1 MISYGLLMTGEETQL
16 KDKIVKQAIRSV
28 RKDKRVDAVSL
39 LSLSR
44 ELDVEFLEVTKY
56 YASME
61 DIFLDQQKDNWKQ
74 THKSLN
80 KKIKKA
86 KTPGDFKSVFDSFL
100 EDFVS
105 DLGPDADLH
114 WEVCSF
120 IPICLEFREQN
131 KKVLTG
137 KIKTVIK
144 RGWPGKNSNVLDRQT
159 DLVILSFYGFIDHIV
174 HKPKKERAKILKD
187 FRNMLNLHLQD
198 RLFF

>member
-1 MISYGLLMTGEETQL
+1 MTGKETQL

-28 RKDKRVDAVSL
+28 RKDKKVDAVSL

>member
-1 MISYGLLMTGEETQL
+1 MTGEKKQL

-28 RKDKRVDAVSL
+28 RKNKKVDAVSL

-174 HKPKKERAKILKD
+174 HKPKTERAKILKD

>member
-1 MISYGLLMTGEETQL
+1 MKNKEKQL
-16 KDKIVKQAIRSV
+16 KDKIVKQAIQSF
-28 RKDKRVDAVSL
+28 RKNKKVDEFSL

-44 ELDVEFLEVTKY
+44 KLDVDFLDLTKF

-61 DIFLDQQKDNWKQ
+61 DIFLDQQKDDWKQ
-74 THKSLN
+74 TYKSLN
-80 KKIKKA
+80 KKIKKS
-86 KTPGDFKSVFDSFL
+86 KTPGDFKNVFDSFL

-105 DLGPDADLH
+105 NLGPDADLH

-144 RGWPGKNSNVLDRQT
+144 RGWPGKTSNVLDRQT

-174 HKPKKERAKILKD
+174 HKPKIERAKILKD
-187 FRNMLNLHLQD
+187 FTNMLNLHLQD

>member
-1 MISYGLLMTGEETQL
+1 MTGEETQL

-28 RKDKRVDAVSL
+28 RKDKKVDEISL

-159 DLVILSFYGFIDHIV
+159 DLVILSFFGFIDHIV
-174 HKPKKERAKILKD
+174 HKPRIERTKILKD

>member
-1 MISYGLLMTGEETQL
+1 MKNKEKQL
-16 KDKIVKQAIRSV
+16 KDKIVKQAIQSF
-28 RKDKRVDAVSL
+28 RKNKKVDEFSL
-39 LSLSR
+39 LSLSK
-44 ELDVEFLEVTKY
+44 ELDVDFLDLTKFY
-56 YASME
+56 TSME
-61 DIFLDQQKDNWKQ
+61 DIFLDQQKKNWKQ
-74 THKSLN
+74 TYKSLN
-80 KKIKKA
+80 KKIKKS
-86 KTPGDFKSVFDSFL
+86 KNPGDFKNVFDSFL

-144 RGWPGKNSNVLDRQT
+144 RGWPGKTSNVLDRQT
-159 DLVILSFYGFIDHIV
+159 DLVILSFYGFIDHVV
-174 HKPKKERAKILKD
+174 HKPKTERAKILKD

>member
-1 MISYGLLMTGEETQL
+1 MTGEETQL

-28 RKDKRVDAVSL
+28 RKDKKVGEVSL

-61 DIFLDQQKDNWKQ
+61 DIFLDQQMDNWKQ
-74 THKSLN
+74 TYKSLN